1 MDTHDELRDEL
12 VAVLGAT
19 RELSPDTDR
28 ELAEA
33 FMRRVER
40 LSALSTRPEQRPV
53 KRNAN
58 PLRVARNGF
67 IGLLGFMLLA
77 PLAMATVGVSP
88 DEVLRYIYWNVLP
101 VTYTNIVSLV
111 YVCALVLVAACVV
124 ALAYLQRLSMTR
136 AE

>member
-12 VAVLGAT
+12 IAVLGAT

-67 IGLLGFMLLA
+67 IGLLGLMLLA
-77 PLAMATVGVSP
+77 PLAMGTVGVSP

-101 VTYTNIVSLV
+101 VTYTSIVSLM

-124 ALAYLQRLSMTR
+124 ALAYLQRLSMAR